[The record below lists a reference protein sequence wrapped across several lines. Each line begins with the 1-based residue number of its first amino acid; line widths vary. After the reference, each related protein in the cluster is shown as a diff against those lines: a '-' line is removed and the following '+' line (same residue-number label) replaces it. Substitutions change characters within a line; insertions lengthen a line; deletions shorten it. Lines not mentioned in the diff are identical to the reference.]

1 MRARSGRRNG
11 LSSLMQH
18 ERRRLRRLWS
28 GAVFAAAVAGLTLPG
43 PVGARG
49 GGEPDAA
56 FEPVVA
62 RLSELPRM
70 RSLLVSVD
78 GTLRVEEYFN
88 GARPNRAANLKS
100 ASKSLIA
107 LLVGIAVDRGLLDVD
122 ATLDRFFPDLI
133 DDPAK
138 RGITVEDLLTMR
150 SGLETTSNRN
160 YGRWVQSRHWV
171 RHVLTRPLV
180 AQPGTRM
187 IYSTGNTHLLSA
199 IIAKASG
206 MNTHRFARRHLGEP
220 MGISVPRWTADPQ
233 GVYFGGNEMSMLPR
247 DMLTVGEL
255 YLNCGRFGTRQI
267 VSEDWV
273 HASIAPHATRTRSP
287 DRAYGYGWWVRD
299 LAGHD
304 AFYAW
309 GYGGQFI
316 YVVPDLRLV
325 VVMTSA
331 PHPGPAL
338 RAHRRS
344 LYSLMAD
351 EIVPA
356 AGAGRGVEER
366 APKPKAVA
374 GGV

>member
-1 MRARSGRRNG
+1 MHHGSDRS
-11 LSSLMQH
+11 
-18 ERRRLRRLWS
+18 RRLRRY
-28 GAVFAAAVAGLTLPG
+28 AAACAAAAACLVLLGPARAGG
-43 PVGARG
+43 G

-56 FEPVVA
+56 FEPV
-62 RLSELPRM
+62 LSQLAELPRM

-78 GTLRVEEYFN
+78 GSLRVEEYFN

-100 ASKSLIA
+100 ASKSLIS
-107 LLVGIAVDRGLLDVD
+107 LLVGIAVDRGHVGVD
-122 ATLDRFFPDLI
+122 DTVDRFFPDFV
-133 DDPAK
+133 DDSGK

-180 AQPGTRM
+180 AEPGTRM

-199 IIAKASG
+199 IVAKASG
-206 MNTHRFARRHLGEP
+206 MSTWQFARRYLGEP
-220 MGISVPRWTADPQ
+220 MGISVPRWTTDPQ

-247 DMLTVGEL
+247 DMLAIGEM
-255 YLNCGRFGTRQI
+255 YLNCGRVGVRQI

-273 HASIAPHATRTRSP
+273 HTSIAPHATRTRSP

-299 LAGHD
+299 LGGFD

-325 VVMTSA
+325 TVMTSS
-331 PHPGPAL
+331 PNPGTTL

-344 LYSLMAD
+344 LYSLMED

-356 AGAGRGVEER
+356 VAGRRRSSAAAASAGAG
-366 APKPKAVA
+366 
-374 GGV
+374 